1 MQMSRKFTLWGI
13 LFGIIFALVAA
24 SLSARAEV
32 REEFHQSYIMSADGR
47 ISLRNLNGPVTISAW
62 DKNEVQLDAIKV
74 GENKQRLDEAKIEV
88 TAGSSAIDIRTHYP
102 EDMHNYRGATVG
114 YTLHVPRKARLDSIE
129 LVNGPIQI
137 DGVQGGIDASSVNGA
152 VEARNTMG
160 QMKLHSVNGRVLAEL
175 QAPGYVVDLGT
186 VNGQVALKL
195 PSNASAEIDAST
207 VHGNISNEFNIP
219 VNRGRFAPGSEMR
232 ARLGDGGVQMKL
244 STVNGGIEIQ
254 RVPDGKPLSKVTNL
268 LPEDKSRFY

>member
-1 MQMSRKFTLWGI
+1 MSRKAAFWGV
-13 LFGIIFALVAA
+13 LFGLILALVAA
-24 SLSARAEV
+24 SVPARAEV
-32 REEFHQSYIMSADGR
+32 REEFHKSYALSANGR
-47 ISLRNLNGPVTISAW
+47 VSLSNLNGPVRISAW
-62 DKNEVQLDAIKV
+62 DKNEVQLDAVKV
-74 GENKQRLDEAKIEV
+74 GDNKDRVDEAKIEV
-88 TAGSSAIDIRTHYP
+88 TAGSSDIDIRTHYP
-102 EDMHNYRGATVG
+102 DNMHDNYRGATVE
-114 YTLHVPRKARLDSIE
+114 YTLHVPRRAKLDKIE

-137 DGVQGGIDASSVNGA
+137 EGVQGGIHASSVNGP
-152 VEARNTMG
+152 VEAHDTMG
-160 QMKLHSVNGRVLAEL
+160 EMNLHSVNGRVVAEL
-175 QAPGYVVDLGT
+175 QSAGRSVDLGT

-219 VNRGRFAPGSEMR
+219 VNRGKFAPGSEMK
-232 ARLGDGGVQMKL
+232 ARLGDGQTHMKL

>member
-1 MQMSRKFTLWGI
+1 MPISRKATFWVVLFSVI
-13 LFGIIFALVAA
+13 LAAATVPAL
-24 SLSARAEV
+24 AEV
-32 REEFHQSYIMSADGR
+32 REEFHKSYTMSPDGR
-47 ISLRNLNGPVTISAW
+47 VSVSNLNGPVTISAW

-74 GENKQRLDEAKIEV
+74 GDSKARLDEAKIEV

-102 EDMHNYRGATVG
+102 SDTMNNYHGATVG
-114 YTLHVPRKARLDSIE
+114 YTLHVPRRAKLYKIE
-129 LVNGPIQI
+129 LVNGQIVI
-137 DGVQGGIDASSVNGA
+137 DGVQGGIHASSVNGA
-152 VEARNTMG
+152 VEARNSMG
-160 QMKLHSVNGRVLAEL
+160 EMNLHSVNGRVVAEL
-175 QAPGYVVDLGT
+175 QSPGRLVDLGT
-186 VNGQVALKL
+186 VNGQVALRL

-219 VNRGRFAPGSEMR
+219 VNRGRFAPGSEMK
-232 ARLGDGGVQMKL
+232 ARLGNGEAQMKL